1 MWRAVNPLTWRLQGG
16 LKLPDR
22 RKPDPAAEA
31 ECADLLRLLG
41 HGRHGL
47 QSMDERNLSLEPC
60 KNLPAQDHRSPRR
73 QEQAHP
79 EGANLKVDKYN
90 Q

>member
-1 MWRAVNPLTWRLQGG
+1 MWGAVNSLTWRLRGEVE
-16 LKLPDR
+16 LPDR
-22 RKPDPAAEA
+22 GKRDLAAEA
-31 ECADLLRLLG
+31 ECADLLRLPG

-47 QSMDERNLSLEPC
+47 QSIDEHLSLEPC